1 MHKELEEKI
10 ENSLPKQSKEEVG
23 KIKEFV
29 VDAIEFNKSHNIFVR
44 ELAEEVFE
52 KDILD
57 CMPLIEKI
65 KENEKILD
73 MGSGGG
79 FPGLLIAIL
88 RPNCEI
94 HLLEKSQKKCYFL
107 NKTIHKLGLLNT
119 KTLNINIKPNNKIG
133 AYNLITSR
141 AFSSTENTLNLSKKN
156 LEIGGRYILLKGR
169 EEKITEELESLD
181 TNKYKY
187 EIIKIQNTKHE
198 RHLVEIKINE

>member
-107 NKTIHKLGLLNT
+107 NKTIHKLGLLNA

-133 AYNLITSR
+133 AYDLITSR
-141 AFSSTENTLNLSKKN
+141 AFSSTENTLTLSKTN

>member
-29 VDAIEFNKSHNIFVR
+29 VDAIVFNKSHNIFVR

-65 KENEKILD
+65 KDNEKILD

-107 NKTIHKLGLLNT
+107 NKTIHKLGLLNA

-141 AFSSTENTLNLSKKN
+141 AFSSTENTLNLSKTN

>member
-94 HLLEKSQKKCYFL
+94 HLLEKNQKKCYFL
-107 NKTIHKLGLLNT
+107 NKTIHKLGLLNA

>member
-29 VDAIEFNKSHNIFVR
+29 VDAIVFNKSHNIFVR

-107 NKTIHKLGLLNT
+107 NKTIHKLGLLNA

-133 AYNLITSR
+133 AYDLITSR
-141 AFSSTENTLNLSKKN
+141 AFSSTENTLNLSKTN

>member
-29 VDAIEFNKSHNIFVR
+29 VDAIVFNKSHNIFVR

-107 NKTIHKLGLLNT
+107 NKTIHKLGLLNA

-141 AFSSTENTLNLSKKN
+141 AFSSTENTLNLSKTN

>member
-1 MHKELEEKI
+1 M
-10 ENSLPKQSKEEVG
+10 
-23 KIKEFV
+23 
-29 VDAIEFNKSHNIFVR
+29 
-44 ELAEEVFE
+44 
-52 KDILD
+52 
-57 CMPLIEKI
+57 
-65 KENEKILD
+65 
-73 MGSGGG
+73 
-79 FPGLLIAIL
+79 
-88 RPNCEI
+88 
-94 HLLEKSQKKCYFL
+94 L
-107 NKTIHKLGLLNT
+107 NA

>member
-1 MHKELEEKI
+1 MHKKLEDRIKENLPRRSGEEL
-10 ENSLPKQSKEEVG
+10 N

-29 VDAIEFNKSHNIFVR
+29 LKAIEFNKSHNIFVR
-44 ELAEEVFE
+44 EMAEEVFE

-65 KENEKILD
+65 NHNEKILD

-88 RPNCEI
+88 RPECEI

-107 NKTIHKLGLLNT
+107 NKIIHELNLVNA
-119 KTLNINIKPNNKIG
+119 KTLNTNITPNNKLET
-133 AYNLITSR
+133 YSLITSR
-141 AFSSTENTLNLSKKN
+141 AFSSTENTLKLSNKN
-156 LEIGGRYILLKGR
+156 LEKGGRYILLKGR
-169 EEKITEELESLD
+169 EEKIIEEIQSLD
-181 TNKYKY
+181 TNKYKC
-187 EIIKIQNTKHE
+187 EIIKIENTTHE

>member
-1 MHKELEEKI
+1 MHKKLEDRIKE
-10 ENSLPKQSKEEVG
+10 SLPGQSDEELN

-29 VDAIEFNKSHNIFVR
+29 LKAIEFNKSHNIFVR
-44 ELAEEVFE
+44 EMAEEVFE

-65 KENEKILD
+65 NRNEKILD

-88 RPNCEI
+88 RPECEI

-107 NKTIHKLGLLNT
+107 NKIIHELNLVNA
-119 KTLNINIKPNNKIG
+119 KTLNTNITPNNKLET
-133 AYNLITSR
+133 YSLITSR
-141 AFSSTENTLNLSKKN
+141 AFSSTENTLKLSKKN
-156 LEIGGRYILLKGR
+156 LEKGGRYILLKGR
-169 EEKITEELESLD
+169 EEKIIEEIQSLD
-181 TNKYKY
+181 TNKYKC
-187 EIIKIQNTKHE
+187 EIIKIENTTHE

>member
-65 KENEKILD
+65 KDNEKILD

-107 NKTIHKLGLLNT
+107 NKTIHKLGLLNA

-141 AFSSTENTLNLSKKN
+141 AFSSTENTLNLSKTN

>member
-107 NKTIHKLGLLNT
+107 NKTIHKLGLLNA

>member
-65 KENEKILD
+65 KDNEKILD

-107 NKTIHKLGLLNT
+107 NKTIHKLGLLNA

>member
-107 NKTIHKLGLLNT
+107 NKTIHKLGLLNA

-141 AFSSTENTLNLSKKN
+141 AFSSTANTLNLSKKN

>member
-107 NKTIHKLGLLNT
+107 NKTIHKLGLLNA

-141 AFSSTENTLNLSKKN
+141 AFSSTENTLNLSKTN

>member
-1 MHKELEEKI
+1 
-10 ENSLPKQSKEEVG
+10 
-23 KIKEFV
+23 
-29 VDAIEFNKSHNIFVR
+29 
-44 ELAEEVFE
+44 
-52 KDILD
+52 
-57 CMPLIEKI
+57 
-65 KENEKILD
+65 

-107 NKTIHKLGLLNT
+107 NKTIHKLGLLNA

-141 AFSSTENTLNLSKKN
+141 AFSSTENTLNLSKTN

>member
-1 MHKELEEKI
+1 MHKKLEDRIKE
-10 ENSLPKQSKEEVG
+10 SLPGQSDEELK

-29 VDAIEFNKSHNIFVR
+29 LKAIEFNKSHNIFVR
-44 ELAEEVFE
+44 EMAEEVFE

-65 KENEKILD
+65 NHNEKILD

-88 RPNCEI
+88 RPECKI

-107 NKTIHKLGLLNT
+107 NKIIHELNLVNA
-119 KTLNINIKPNNKIG
+119 KTLNTNITPNNKLET
-133 AYNLITSR
+133 YSLITSR
-141 AFSSTENTLNLSKKN
+141 AFSSTENTLKLSNKN
-156 LEIGGRYILLKGR
+156 LEKGGRYILLKGR
-169 EEKITEELESLD
+169 EEKIIEEIQSLD
-181 TNKYKY
+181 TNKYKC
-187 EIIKIQNTKHE
+187 EIIKIENTTHE

>member
-10 ENSLPKQSKEEVG
+10 ENSLPKQSKKEVG

-65 KENEKILD
+65 KDNEKILD

-107 NKTIHKLGLLNT
+107 NKTIHKLGLLNA

-133 AYNLITSR
+133 AYDLITSR
-141 AFSSTENTLNLSKKN
+141 AFSSTENTLNLSKTN

>member
-1 MHKELEEKI
+1 MHKKLEDRIKE
-10 ENSLPKQSKEEVG
+10 SLPGQSDEELN

-29 VDAIEFNKSHNIFVR
+29 LKAIEFNKSHNIFVR
-44 ELAEEVFE
+44 EMAEEVFE

-65 KENEKILD
+65 NQKEKILD

-88 RPNCEI
+88 RPECEI

-107 NKTIHKLGLLNT
+107 NKIIHELNLVNA
-119 KTLNINIKPNNKIG
+119 KTLNTNITPNNKLET
-133 AYNLITSR
+133 YSLITSR
-141 AFSSTENTLNLSKKN
+141 AFSSTENTLKLSNKN
-156 LEIGGRYILLKGR
+156 LEKGGRYILLKGR
-169 EEKITEELESLD
+169 EEKIIEEIQSLD
-181 TNKYKY
+181 TNKYKC
-187 EIIKIQNTKHE
+187 EIIKIENTTHE